1 MNISIMPKLF
11 ICSFLFLLSF
21 STFAQK
27 SFEVK
32 GIDISRWQGVIDW
45 EQVKRQDI
53 DFVFV
58 KATQG
63 KKLKD
68 PNFKKNWKSLRKANI
83 PRGAYHFFTTNR
95 KGRAQARKFL
105 RVACIRR
112 GDLPPVIDVEKM
124 GDNPL
129 NTLIEL
135 KKCLEIIE
143 RRLNVRP
150 IIYANQNYYNK
161 YLKDSF
167 PGYVLWIARY
177 SDTQP
182 NVKEWQFWQYSN
194 KGRIEGIQ
202 GDVDLNYFKG
212 SYSDLQRL
220 LIR

>member
-1 MNISIMPKLF
+1 MNIPIMPKL
-11 ICSFLFLLSF
+11 IIYSFLFFLSF

-45 EQVKRQDI
+45 EQVRLQDI

-68 PNFKKNWKSLRKANI
+68 PNFRKNWRSLRRANI

-112 GDLPPVIDVEKM
+112 GDLPPDIDVERM
-124 GDNPL
+124 GPNPL

-143 RRLNVRP
+143 RRLHVRP
-150 IIYANQNYYNK
+150 IIYASQEYYNK
-161 YLKDSF
+161 YLKDFF

-182 NVKEWQFWQYSN
+182 NIKEWQFWQYSN
-194 KGRIEGIQ
+194 KGRIKGII